1 MKKKIEFPEL
11 LPDMFRF
18 CCNEKILEFLVNQ
31 LRDDVRIGYS
41 YIIFNNCPRFR
52 KHDIRYATK
61 HMVKTGVWSKVTCFI
76 FLICPRS

>member
-1 MKKKIEFPEL
+1 MKKKIEFPET

-18 CCNEKILEFLVNQ
+18 CCNEKIWGFLVNQ

-61 HMVKTGVWSKVTCFI
+61 IWSKLVYGQNLHVLF
-76 FLICPRS
+76 S